1 MMTADE
7 LRTERFYRLNERL
20 GILND
25 GRAPEAIHWEIASAE
40 VEAWVAAQKEQ
51 KEFWWEKE

>member
-1 MMTADE
+1 MTPDE

-25 GRAPEAIHWEIASAE
+25 GRAPEPEHWQIAGAE
-40 VEAWVAAQKEQ
+40 VEAWVAGIKDQKA
-51 KEFWWEKE
+51 FWWEKE